1 MYISINPG
9 QRHRLVKQAE
19 CAWKEISGE
28 NRRKSCSNLA
38 LAGSIITIYEW
49 RKPQVYLISQKVKV
63 SRNVALLQNP
73 EFFTKKTAP
82 DIFAKYRL
90 AGGKLHHVTENL
102 DRNFR
107 LIIAEQFQEMSS
119 VKIWLTYL
127 ERSECLRSRVWCT
140 NYLKRS
146 ERLRRSVWIE
156 RLKNS
161 PVDWF
166 PRAKREASTLSLA
179 VDSNT

>member
-1 MYISINPG
+1 MCLKRNLG
-9 QRHRLVKQAE
+9 
-19 CAWKEISGE
+19 
-28 NRRKSCSNLA
+28 RKSSKILFKFGLGRFNHYDLRMAKTTSLFNQPESQSFSKCCL
-38 LAGSIITIYEW
+38 ITEPGIFYK
-49 RKPQVYLISQKVKV
+49 KP
-63 SRNVALLQNP
+63 
-73 EFFTKKTAP
+73 AP

-127 ERSECLRSRVWCT
+127 ERSECLKSWVWCT

-146 ERLRRSVWIE
+146 ERLRRSVWSE